1 MTETV
6 FDSSAVLAALQN
18 ESGADVVERSM
29 DDAVIS
35 TVNLAE
41 VMTKLVV
48 GGLTREA
55 ARRAFDGLGI
65 AVVDFTRDLAEDA
78 GELVTHTRRFGLSL
92 GDRACLALARREK
105 LPVLTA
111 DRTWRDVEVGVRIE
125 LIR

>member
-1 MTETV
+1 
-6 FDSSAVLAALQN
+6 
-18 ESGADVVERSM
+18 M

-78 GELVTHTRRFGLSL
+78 GELVTRTRGFGLSL
-92 GDRACLALARREK
+92 GDRACLALARRDE
-105 LPVLTA
+105 LRVLTA
-111 DRTWRDVEVGVRIE
+111 DRAWRDVEVGVRIE

>member
-1 MTETV
+1 MTEAV

-41 VMTKLVV
+41 VMTKLAV
-48 GGLTREA
+48 GGLTRDA
-55 ARRAFDGLGI
+55 ARRAFDRLGI
-65 AVVDFTRDLAEDA
+65 AVVDFTRDLAEDV
-78 GELVTHTRRFGLSL
+78 GTMTLQTKGHGLSL

-111 DRTWRDVEVGVRIE
+111 DRAWRDVDVGVRIE

>member
-1 MTETV
+1 MTEAV

-18 ESGADVVERSM
+18 ESGADVVERLM

-35 TVNLAE
+35 IVNLAE
-41 VMTKLVV
+41 VMTKLAV

-55 ARRAFDGLGI
+55 ARRTFDGLGI
-65 AVVDFTRDLAEDA
+65 AVVDFTRDLAEDV
-78 GELVTHTRRFGLSL
+78 GTMILQTKGHGLSL

-111 DRTWRDVEVGVRIE
+111 DRAWRDVDVGVRIE